1 MTEPEERDPAHRPRS
16 VEAAVL
22 AWAAVGALAL
32 VFGVANLLSGTDPA
46 APANSAALFGGL
58 TVLWC
63 AKNLR
68 SGWRGPRIYLALAAP
83 VLAYLVA
90 AALVSGRALSSP
102 ALVLLLA
109 GPLAVAGTVLM
120 FLPEANAYVRE
131 MTRR

>member
-1 MTEPEERDPAHRPRS
+1 MTEPAHRPRS

-22 AWAAVGALAL
+22 AWAAVGVLAL
-32 VFGVANLLSGTDPA
+32 LFLVVNLFSGVDPA

-63 AKNLR
+63 ANNLR

-83 VLAYLVA
+83 VLAYLVIT
-90 AALVSGRALSSP
+90 ALVSSP
-102 ALVLLLA
+102 ALSLPALVFLPA
-109 GPLAVAGTVLM
+109 GPLAVTGAVLM